1 MNESKIIE
9 LLKAIYA
16 AELEAA
22 ENYLA
27 SSVWLDGPGAQPVA
41 ESLDTFAAQELHH
54 AKKIALRLK
63 HLGVRAPDSL
73 RTERTREAVPP
84 RDATDPLSAVEA
96 VLEVEQGAIARYE
109 NLIRECEGRDYET
122 HELGIEILAEEEKH
136 RTLFEYFFTTL
147 NEERKISL
155 TVRRAGHSTPP
166 A

>member
-1 MNESKIIE
+1 
-9 LLKAIYA
+9 
-16 AELEAA
+16 
-22 ENYLA
+22 
-27 SSVWLDGPGAQPVA
+27 
-41 ESLDTFAAQELHH
+41 
-54 AKKIALRLK
+54 
-63 HLGVRAPDSL
+63 
-73 RTERTREAVPP
+73 
-84 RDATDPLSAVEA
+84 LSAVEA

>member
-1 MNESKIIE
+1 MNESRIIE

-27 SSVWLDGPGAQPVA
+27 SSVWLEGPGAQPVA
-41 ESLDTFAAQELHH
+41 ESLDTFAAQELIH

-73 RTERTREAVPP
+73 QIERVREAGPP

-109 NLIRECEGRDYET
+109 NLIRACEGSDYAT

-136 RTLFEYFFTTL
+136 RALFEGFLTRL
-147 NEERKISL
+147 SEERKTKL
-155 TVRRAGHSTPP
+155 LNL
-166 A
+166 